1 MKRVVSVNEA
11 SVWVALTFSFCE
23 PHSERFFRKRKAFEI
38 VFNLLENR
46 PVSPMLV
53 YMNRIFISCIFKDE
67 CLCLLGLMSAGFIRY
82 HIKHVLEHLFFLLL
96 FIFLTDIPRQVTTHA
111 APSHRVPLSIPS
123 LVFNL
128 LPLFKHCVICHCVG
142 LKLD

>member
-1 MKRVVSVNEA
+1 M
-11 SVWVALTFSFCE
+11 ALTFLLSLCE
-23 PHSERFFRKRKAFEI
+23 THSKRF
-38 VFNLLENR
+38 LESEKHLR
-46 PVSPMLV
+46 LCFQFTWKSTCVTRACI

-96 FIFLTDIPRQVTTHA
+96 FISLTDIPRQVTTHA

-123 LVFNL
+123 LLFNL
-128 LPLFKHCVICHCVG
+128 LPLFKDCVICHSVG